1 MLPIDFAI
9 NVQTK
14 INSFKEKLTTQI
26 DANINQSIVKDLFIR
41 IAYAIHSIL
50 V

>member
-9 NVQTK
+9 NAQTK
-14 INSFKEKLTTQI
+14 INSLNEKLTTQI
-26 DANINQSIVKDLFIR
+26 DANINQSIEKDLFIC